1 MLRIVSVVGAR
12 PNFMKVAPI
21 HRAISAHDDMEHLVV
36 HTGQHYDAIMSDA
49 FFRDLDLPE
58 PARFLGVGS
67 ASHAQQT
74 AKILVEFEKACL
86 ELAPDLVIVVGDVN
100 STMAAALVAAKLNIP
115 VAHVEAGLRSFDRTM
130 PEEVNRAATDAVAQ
144 WAFVTEA
151 SAIANLVGEGWPRER
166 VLFVGNTMIDTLVR
180 ALPGALEQARL
191 GELDLKAGEY
201 ALVTIH
207 RPSNVDDPAQLAA
220 MVGFL
225 KWLAD
230 QMPVVFPLHPRT
242 EKSLRAH
249 GLLHG
254 LQSYEGIRAL
264 GPLPYPRFLGLMAS
278 ARLVVT
284 DSGGIQEETTYLQ
297 VPCVTARTSTERPV
311 TCELG
316 TNRLCAPEPAAL
328 RAAVGEVLAGGE
340 DGTVPPYWDGRA
352 AERIVRHIDAI
363 VRRAEL
369 RVSRP

>member
-21 HRAISAHDDMEHLVV
+21 HRAVSLQDDMEHLVV

-58 PARFLGVGS
+58 PTRFLGVGS

-86 ELAPDLVIVVGDVN
+86 ELKPDLVIVVGDVN

-151 SAIANLVGEGWPRER
+151 SAIANLVSEGWPRDR

-180 ALPGALEQARL
+180 ALPKATEEAD
-191 GELDLKAGEY
+191 LDGLRIADKAY
-201 ALVTIH
+201 ALVTVH
-207 RPSNVDDPAQLAA
+207 RPSNVDDVEQLTS

-225 KWLAD
+225 KWLASEL
-230 QMPVVFPLHPRT
+230 PVVFPLHPRT
-242 EKSLRAH
+242 KKRLEEH
-249 GLLHG
+249 DLLEQLTSH
-254 LQSYEGIRAL
+254 ENIRAL

-316 TNRLCAPEPAAL
+316 TNRLCAPEPDAL
-328 RAAVGEVLAGGE
+328 KAAVAEVLAGGVI
-340 DGTVPPYWDGRA
+340 GTVPPYWDGRA
-352 AERIVRHIDAI
+352 AERIVAHIRAI
-363 VRRAEL
+363 VARGQL
-369 RVSRP
+369 DVSRP

>member
-1 MLRIVSVVGAR
+1 MLKIISVVGAR

-21 HRAISAHDDMEHLVV
+21 HRAVSARDDMEHLVV

-49 FFRDLDLPE
+49 FFRDLDLPK

-86 ELAPDLVIVVGDVN
+86 ELEPDLVIVVGDVN
-100 STMAAALVAAKLNIP
+100 STMAAALVASKLNIP

-144 WAFVTEA
+144 WAFVTEP
-151 SAIANLVGEGWPRER
+151 SAIANLVSEGWPRDR

-180 ALPGALEQARL
+180 ALPEAKEQAGLDEL
-191 GELDLKAGEY
+191 GLEAQSY

-207 RPSNVDDPAQLAA
+207 RPSNVDDLAQLSS

-225 KWLAD
+225 EWLAE
-230 QMPVVFPLHPRT
+230 QQPVVFPLHPRT
-242 EKSLRAH
+242 RKRLAEH
-249 GLLHG
+249 GLLEKLESHT
-254 LQSYEGIRAL
+254 QIHAL
-264 GPLPYPRFLGLMAS
+264 APLPYPRFLGLMAS
-278 ARLVVT
+278 AKLVVT

-297 VPCVTARTSTERPV
+297 VPCVTARTTTERPV
-311 TCELG
+311 TCEQG

-328 RAAVGEVLAGGE
+328 REAVTAVLAGGAS
-340 DGTVPPYWDGRA
+340 GTIPPYWDGLA
-352 AERIVRHIDAI
+352 AERIVEHIRD
-363 VRRAEL
+363 L
-369 RVSRP
+369 RERGQLGVSRP